1 MLQFALL
8 AFFLGLKHSFDAD
21 HLIAV
26 SNLLSRAKSLKN
38 SVKMSISWAAGHLLT
53 ATAIT
58 VILFVFKDELLP
70 LILNKMEV
78 LVALML
84 IAIGLLGIFKSR
96 VYHSHEH
103 IHDEEA
109 HPHWHIH
116 LASQNPNSLNHQKTD
131 HSHKHMFGIGIVHG
145 LASNDELLMLLTVSL
160 GLSGLLEMVFGV
172 FVFSVGVV
180 VGMVAF
186 GLLFTFPLIKM
197 ESARISQLVNL
208 AVGTISVIYGAFL
221 LAGFFV

>member
-1 MLQFALL
+1 MFQFAVL

-26 SNLLSRAKSLKN
+26 SNLLSRAKSVRN

-58 VILFVFKDELLP
+58 VMLFVFKDELLP
-70 LILNKMEV
+70 LILDKMEI

-84 IAIGLLGIFKSR
+84 ISIGLLGILNSR
-96 VYHSHEH
+96 VWHSHEH
-103 IHDEEA
+103 THDDET

-116 LASQNPNSLNHQKTD
+116 IAGQSPGLQNHPKTD

-160 GLSGLLEMVFGV
+160 GLSSLLEMVFGV

-186 GLLFTFPLIKM
+186 GLLFTYPLIKM
-197 ESARISQLVNL
+197 ESARISQFVNL
-208 AVGTISVIYGAFL
+208 AVGTVSVVYGAIL
-221 LAGFFV
+221 LAGFF